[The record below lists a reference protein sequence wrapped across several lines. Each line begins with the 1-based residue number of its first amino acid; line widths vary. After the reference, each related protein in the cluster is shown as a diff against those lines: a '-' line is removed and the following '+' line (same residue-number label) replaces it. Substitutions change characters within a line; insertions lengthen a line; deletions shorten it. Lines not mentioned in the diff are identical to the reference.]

1 MRELNKKP
9 AFEAALRV
17 ALTDP
22 LIKSEILDATGWDES
37 MPSKVLSGHAGIT
50 LEKLDKALQSL
61 GLVVVPVSFMEYLAF
76 GNKIGT
82 NCSCARAGY
91 GVCGKN

>member
-1 MRELNKKP
+1 MRELNRRP
-9 AFEAALRV
+9 AFEDELRAALSEPHKK
-17 ALTDP
+17 A
-22 LIKSEILDATGWDES
+22 EILEATGWDES

-61 GLVVVPVSFMEYLAF
+61 GLVVVPVSYMEYLAF

-91 GVCGKN
+91 GVCGKK